1 MAHLNAYS
9 TPALRNVFLCLGR
22 GRQMKRRKLNE
33 YITLG
38 TIAIVDISTKKFPDA
53 SMKID
58 LDVWLDLL
66 DRGIGRVS
74 NNGLGYAQT
83 NFEGSV
89 KQIHK
94 LITPHFKFT
103 VDHVNH
109 DRADNRMSNL
119 RDVTMATQGRN
130 QSLNKANKSG
140 YNGITE
146 VSGKKAITYKVTIGA
161 RNTTVYLGTFKTLD
175 EALAARKAAEITH
188 NYHPLHG
195 AK

>member
-1 MAHLNAYS
+1 MS
-9 TPALRNVFLCLGR
+9 
-22 GRQMKRRKLNE
+22 QIKLNSF
-33 YITLG
+33 IKLG

-58 LDVWLDLL
+58 LDVWLDLI
-66 DRGIGRVS
+66 DQGIGRCS

-83 NFEGSV
+83 NFKGSV

-103 VDHVNH
+103 VDHINH

-119 RDVTMATQGRN
+119 RDVTMASQGRN

-140 YNGITE
+140 YNGIVE
-146 VSGKKAITYKVTIGA
+146 VSGKKAITYRALIGV
-161 RNTTVYLGTFKTLD
+161 RGTNVYLGTFKTLD
-175 EALAARKAAEITH
+175 KAIAARKDAEVKFGFH
-188 NYHPLHG
+188 QNHG